1 MGTEKQFVV
10 MSKKDVEEMIQQ
22 AAVAGAQVASDT
34 MLVAQRRAEKE
45 RIDRRLHNTEL
56 LLRNYR
62 TLKASCENA
71 VYESRDSKREEVTEI
86 LEDIMEMKDD
96 KVIVESIRTSAKR
109 TALMVQHIDKMLD
122 VYRIYCSKI
131 SDRDKRRYKII
142 KVDSMLLLASAAIIK
157 DLYISKK
164 PMKIDEISKK
174 YSVSKVTVYE
184 DIKIAKERLSSLFFG
199 IDGLR
204 IF

>member
-1 MGTEKQFVV
+1 MDTEKQFVV

-34 MLVAQRRAEKE
+34 MLAAQRRAEKE

-62 TLKASCENA
+62 TLKKSYEEA
-71 VYESRDSKREEVTEI
+71 VYEAKDSKNEEVTEM

-96 KVIVESIRTSAKR
+96 KVIVESIKSSAKR
-109 TALMVQHIDKMLD
+109 TALMIQHIDKMLD
-122 VYRIYCSKI
+122 VYRIYCGKLSEK
-131 SDRDKRRYKII
+131 DKRRYKVI
-142 KVDSMLLLASAAIIK
+142 KSY
-157 DLYISKK
+157 YISKQ
-164 PMKIDEISKK
+164 PQNIAEISKK
-174 YSVSKVTVYE
+174 FSVSKVTIYE
-184 DIKIAKERLSSLFFG
+184 DLKIAKERLSSLFFG

-204 IF
+204 FF

>member
-1 MGTEKQFVV
+1 MDTEKQFVV

-86 LEDIMEMKDD
+86 LEDIMDD
-96 KVIVESIRTSAKR
+96 ERRQGDRGDLSRRRPKR

-122 VYRIYCSKI
+122 VYRIYCSKLI
-131 SDRDKRRYKII
+131 RERQETLQEYSSPCTYQSTPMTYCRNFKKI
-142 KVDSMLLLASAAIIK
+142 
-157 DLYISKK
+157 
-164 PMKIDEISKK
+164 
-174 YSVSKVTVYE
+174 
-184 DIKIAKERLSSLFFG
+184 FG
-199 IDGLR
+199 QQGHCI
-204 IF
+204 

>member
-1 MGTEKQFVV
+1 MDTEKQFVV

-96 KVIVESIRTSAKR
+96 KVIVESIKASAKR

-122 VYRIYCSKI
+122 VYRIYCSKL
-131 SDRDKRRYKII
+131 SEKDK
-142 KVDSMLLLASAAIIK
+142 
-157 DLYISKK
+157 
-164 PMKIDEISKK
+164 
-174 YSVSKVTVYE
+174 
-184 DIKIAKERLSSLFFG
+184 
-199 IDGLR
+199 
-204 IF
+204 

>member
-1 MGTEKQFVV
+1 MDTEKQFVV

-96 KVIVESIRTSAKR
+96 KVIVESIKASAKR

-122 VYRIYCSKI
+122 VYRIYCSKL
-131 SDRDKRRYKII
+131 SEKDKRRYKVI
-142 KVDSMLLLASAAIIK
+142 KL
-157 DLYISKK
+157 LYISKQS
-164 PMKIDEISKK
+164 MNITEISKNFPLVK
-174 YSVSKVTVYE
+174 
-184 DIKIAKERLSSLFFG
+184 SLFTRISKLRKSAYLRCFS
-199 IDGLR
+199 GLTD
-204 IF
+204 

>member
-1 MGTEKQFVV
+1 MDTEKQFVV

-71 VYESRDSKREEVTEI
+71 VYESRDSKRRGHRNTGRHYGDERRQG
-86 LEDIMEMKDD
+86 D
-96 KVIVESIRTSAKR
+96 RG
-109 TALMVQHIDKMLD
+109 
-122 VYRIYCSKI
+122 IYQGVGKENGFNG
-131 SDRDKRRYKII
+131 
-142 KVDSMLLLASAAIIK
+142 AA
-157 DLYISKK
+157 Y
-164 PMKIDEISKK
+164 
-174 YSVSKVTVYE
+174 
-184 DIKIAKERLSSLFFG
+184 
-199 IDGLR
+199 
-204 IF
+204 

>member
-1 MGTEKQFVV
+1 MDTEKQFVV

-86 LEDIMEMKDD
+86 LEGMMEMKDD
-96 KVIVESIRTSAKR
+96 KVIVESIKASAKR

-122 VYRIYCSKI
+122 VYRIYCGKLSEK
-131 SDRDKRRYKII
+131 DKRRYKVI
-142 KVDSMLLLASAAIIK
+142 KL
-157 DLYISKK
+157 LYISKQS
-164 PMKIDEISKK
+164 MNITEISKK
-174 YSVSKVTVYE
+174 FSVSKVTIYE
-184 DIKIAKERLSSLFFG
+184 DLKIAKERLSSLFFG

-204 IF
+204 FF